1 MKRGEIYDARLE
13 PVEGSE
19 QGGTRPVIVVS
30 RDVIN
35 FYSPVVLAVPC
46 TTYRPQKT
54 IYLSSAR
61 RPPIYRRGE
70 LRAISK

>member
-1 MKRGEIYDARLE
+1 MKLIYLTLTLNLIIIQGCSLE
-13 PVEGSE
+13 VNNSTPISP
-19 QGGTRPVIVVS
+19 QPHHLGTA
-30 RDVIN
+30 
-35 FYSPVVLAVPC
+35 VLAN
-46 TTYRPQKT
+46 Q